1 MKTSGVSLLLIIL
14 ILGTN
19 QAYAQIEF
27 SNEIGSI
34 LIEDEIFYQSN
45 QSSQEFVKIF
55 GIVNEYVKG
64 GKVTIIITNPDGI
77 TEGSQI
83 FPTKDGYY
91 ETYFSIKTNSPVGIY
106 KIDSTYHGKVIGNVY
121 FELKSQAEKLKLER
135 EIAQKEAAEREM
147 REREMREREAR
158 EAAERE
164 TYDPEPMEREIAIEQ
179 ALQQS
184 TLDAAPE
191 GEGFDIMNMDLTP
204 YILGFIIFLIIYGMW
219 KLRHRVGTG
228 MKILGILFLLGL
240 VILLIIGVF
249 VLSMFGFIGEDFQE
263 RQDILDGLDER
274 QRMSVEA
281 GIQQC
286 RGNMAYLQSYEMGVY
301 YEELCME
308 KMRDLA
314 DRMRNP

>member
-1 MKTSGVSLLLIIL
+1 
-14 ILGTN
+14 
-19 QAYAQIEF
+19 
-27 SNEIGSI
+27 
-34 LIEDEIFYQSN
+34 
-45 QSSQEFVKIF
+45 
-55 GIVNEYVKG
+55 
-64 GKVTIIITNPDGI
+64 
-77 TEGSQI
+77 
-83 FPTKDGYY
+83 
-91 ETYFSIKTNSPVGIY
+91 
-106 KIDSTYHGKVIGNVY
+106 
-121 FELKSQAEKLKLER
+121 
-135 EIAQKEAAEREM
+135 
-147 REREMREREAR
+147 REMREREAR